1 MDERENLTI
10 IDGKSVFYR
19 GYYAMGH
26 LSLPDGTPT
35 GGVFGFATMLIEII
49 EKLEPE
55 YIAVAWDK
63 SKTNIRSRRAIY
75 ADYKANRKPA
85 PPDFYAQIP
94 YLMEL
99 LEAFHIPLYEFD
111 DYEADDIIGTLARKA
126 QAADKRVEI
135 ISGDLDMLQIVD
147 EHIKMYQ
154 LKRGFSDVAEFNIPD
169 VEAKY
174 GLKKT
179 QFLDLKSLKG
189 DSSDNIPGVPGIG
202 EKGAVKLLQEYGT
215 LENLYAHIDEIPG
228 ATGTKLRDS
237 KELAFISK
245 RLAQIQFDAPVEFD
259 PESTKLAD
267 FNPEKVVSELQ
278 KLQFNS
284 LIRKFIKLFPNT
296 KLDNVAKITTPTTK
310 APVVKKTIQTPSK
323 IPTDILPPPADI
335 EVEIPDN
342 LYISHDVKADM
353 HDQPE
358 LAEEIL
364 NGRPFWDLGQVD
376 FLLDPL
382 ARKTEQMLLIQ
393 PVNPQTH
400 YVQQRQQLAAIPKL
414 EKIATEFDMP
424 LIPVLYKMEKEGVA
438 ISSDRFDALKKEFSV
453 EIAELEQKIYT
464 MSGQSFNINSPIQL
478 SQILFE
484 KLGLP
489 TQGIKKTQR
498 AYSTG
503 AKELD
508 KLRDKHEIIP
518 LIERYREV
526 GKLLS
531 TYINPLPSLAD
542 ENHRI
547 HTTYTQDVTAT
558 GRLSS
563 INPNL
568 QNIPVR
574 SDDGKRIR
582 GCFTAEAGK
591 VFISADY
598 AQFELRLAAAL
609 SGDQKLI
616 DDFNAGLDIHTKT
629 AADAFHIPMEQV
641 TKAQRRAAKVINFG
655 VLYGMSPK
663 GLSDAAGMTF
673 YEAKRF
679 IDSYFKLRAPMRK
692 YLDDTLDF
700 GRTHGYVETMFGRR
714 RPTPD
719 LGAPNHLVRAA
730 AERAAGN
737 MPIQGTE
744 ADLMKKAM
752 LAVDKQLPSGA
763 KLILQVHDS
772 MIIECEKR
780 IADEVTKM
788 LKSCMENVAP
798 ELPVKLAVD
807 VTTGQ
812 DWGEL

>member
-35 GGVFGFATMLIEII
+35 GGVYGFAAMLIEII
-49 EKLEPE
+49 EKLQPE

-94 YLMEL
+94 FLMEL

-126 QAADKRVEI
+126 QAAGKRVEI

-174 GLKKT
+174 GLNKK
-179 QFLDLKSLKG
+179 QFLDLKAIKG

-202 EKGAVKLLQEYGT
+202 EKGAVKLLQEYDT
-215 LENLYAHIDEIPG
+215 LENLYDHVDDISG
-228 ATGTKLRDS
+228 ATGTKLREG

-245 RLAQIQFDAPVEFD
+245 QLAQIKFDAPLDFD
-259 PESTKLAD
+259 PASTRLAD
-267 FNPEKVVSELQ
+267 FNPQKVVAELK

-284 LIRKFIKLFPNT
+284 LIRKFITLFPNT
-296 KLDNVAKITTPTTK
+296 KLDNTVIKNTTPPKQTVANNTK
-310 APVVKKTIQTPSK
+310 PQTGQ
-323 IPTDILPPPADI
+323 IPTNILPPPADI
-335 EVEIPDN
+335 TVEIPND
-342 LYISHDVKADM
+342 LYISRNVKADM
-353 HDQPE
+353 HEDSN
-358 LAEEIL
+358 LAQAIL
-364 NGRPFWDLGQVD
+364 DGKPFWDLGQAS

-382 ARKTEQMLLIQ
+382 ARKTDQMSFVDMSDPKEDYIA
-393 PVNPQTH
+393 
-400 YVQQRQQLAAIPKL
+400 QRRQLAAIPSL
-414 EKIATEFDMP
+414 EKVATDFDMP
-424 LIPVLYKMEKEGVA
+424 LIPVLYKMESNGVA
-438 ISSDRFDALKKEFSV
+438 IAPDRFEALNREFSS
-453 EIAELEQKIYT
+453 ELAELEQKIYAA
-464 MSGQSFNINSPIQL
+464 SGQTFNINSPIQL
-478 SQILFE
+478 SQVLFE
-484 KLGLP
+484 HLGLP

-508 KLRDKHEIIP
+508 KLRDLHEVIP

-531 TYINPLPSLAD
+531 TYINPLPALAD
-542 ENHRI
+542 HNHRI

-563 INPNL
+563 VNPNL

-582 GCFTAEAGK
+582 GCFVAEQGK
-591 VFISADY
+591 VFVSADY

-609 SGDQKLI
+609 SGDQQLI
-616 DDFNAGLDIHTKT
+616 NDFNAGLDIHTKT

-663 GLSDAAGMTF
+663 GLSDAAGMSF
-673 YEAKRF
+673 YEAKQF
-679 IDSYFKLRAPMRK
+679 IDRYFELRAPMRK
-692 YLDDTLDF
+692 YLDDTLEF

-719 LGAPNHLVRAA
+719 LGAPNRIVRAA

-752 LAVDKQLPSGA
+752 LAVDKQLPPGA
-763 KLILQVHDS
+763 NLILQVHDS
-772 MIIECEKR
+772 LIIECEENLATD
-780 IADEVTKM
+780 IANL
-788 LKSCMENVAP
+788 LKKTMEEVAP

-807 VTTGQ
+807 VTTGH

>member
-35 GGVFGFATMLIEII
+35 GGVYGFAAMLIEII
-49 EKLEPE
+49 EKLQPE

-94 YLMEL
+94 FLMEL

-111 DYEADDIIGTLARKA
+111 DFEADDIIGTLARKA

-174 GLKKT
+174 GLNKD
-179 QFLDLKSLKG
+179 QFLDLKAIKG

-202 EKGAVKLLQEYGT
+202 EKGAVKLLQEYQT
-215 LENLYAHIDEIPG
+215 LENLYAHVDEITG
-228 ATGTKLRDS
+228 ATGNKLREG

-245 RLAQIQFDAPVEFD
+245 QLAQIKFDAPLEFD
-259 PESTKLAD
+259 PAATKLAD
-267 FNPEKVVSELQ
+267 FSPEKVIAELR

-284 LIRKFIKLFPNT
+284 LIRKFITLFPDT
-296 KLDNVAKITTPTTK
+296 KLENSVVKNTTPQK
-310 APVVKKTIQTPSK
+310 RPVVKKTTPSPGQ
-323 IPTDILPPPADI
+323 IPTDILPEPANI
-335 EVEIPDN
+335 QIEIPEN
-342 LYISHDVKADM
+342 LYISRNVKADM
-353 HDQPE
+353 HEDAQ
-358 LAEEIL
+358 LAQEIL
-364 NGRPFWDLGQVD
+364 HGRPFWDLGQVD

-382 ARKTEQMLLIQ
+382 ARKTNQMSFVDLGDPKEDYIK
-393 PVNPQTH
+393 
-400 YVQQRQQLAAIPKL
+400 QRQQLAAIPAL
-414 EKIATEFDMP
+414 EKIATDFDMP
-424 LIPVLYKMEKEGVA
+424 LIPVLYKMEAAGVA
-438 ISSDRFDALKKEFSV
+438 IAPERFKTLKDEFSA
-453 EIAELEQKIYT
+453 ELAELEQKIYAA
-464 MSGQSFNINSPIQL
+464 SGIEFNINSPIQL
-478 SQILFE
+478 SQVLFE
-484 KLGLP
+484 HLKLP

-508 KLRDKHEIIP
+508 KLRNQHEIVP

-531 TYINPLPSLAD
+531 TYVNPLPTLAD
-542 ENHRI
+542 EHHRI

-563 INPNL
+563 VNPNL

-582 GCFTAEAGK
+582 NCFVAEQGK
-591 VFISADY
+591 VFVSADY

-609 SGDQKLI
+609 SGDQQLI
-616 DDFNAGLDIHTKT
+616 NDFNAGLDIHTKT
-629 AADAFHIPMEQV
+629 AADAFHIPMEEV
-641 TKAQRRAAKVINFG
+641 TKPQRRAAKVINFG

-663 GLSDAAGMTF
+663 GLSDATGMSF
-673 YEAKRF
+673 YEAKQF
-679 IDSYFKLRAPMRK
+679 INRYFELRAPMRK
-692 YLDDTLDF
+692 YLDNTLDF
-700 GRTHGYVETMFGRR
+700 GRTHGYVETLFGRR

-737 MPIQGTE
+737 MPIQCTE

-752 LAVDKQLPSGA
+752 LAVDQKLPNEA

-772 MIIECEKR
+772 LIIECPENLAAE
-780 IADEVTKM
+780 IAKL
-788 LKSCMENVAP
+788 LKETMENVAP
-798 ELPVKLAVD
+798 DLPVKLAVD
-807 VTTGQ
+807 VTTGH